1 MIELIIYLVGVII
14 AYIMFK
20 KIVRSR
26 YSSDW
31 EDVGWNIFFSLF
43 SYIMVVMMIIEYIF
57 RKLNEKEPPKWL

>member
-1 MIELIIYLVGVII
+1 MIGLIIYLTGVII
-14 AYIMFK
+14 SYIMFK

-26 YSSDW
+26 YNSDW

-43 SYIMVVMMIIEYIF
+43 SYIMVIMMIIEYIF